1 MSAIKALQLNGVT
14 YSIGGQEEIESLR
27 CDIASTNTT
36 LSSSFDELRCRVD
49 ILEQQF
55 SDLYATVYELQNL
68 LRPVPGATIEN
79 PNQKGDLENFS
90 QIEVN
95 PFLPG
100 FVDLDSDEY
109 INQRPLW
116 DFTVDF

>member
-14 YSIGGQEEIESLR
+14 YSIGSQEEIESLR

-49 ILEQQF
+49 FLEKQF

-68 LRPVPGATIEN
+68 LRPVPNATTEN
-79 PNQKGDLENFS
+79 PNQKGDLEIFS
-90 QIEVN
+90 QIVWDED
-95 PFLPG
+95 FLKLADNM
-100 FVDLDSDEY
+100 FLIDL
-109 INQRPLW
+109 
-116 DFTVDF
+116 

>member
-1 MSAIKALQLNGVT
+1 MAAIKALQLNGVT
-14 YSIGGQEEIESLR
+14 YSIGSQEEIESLR

-68 LRPVPGATIEN
+68 LRPVPDATTEN
-79 PNQKGDLENFS
+79 PNQKSDLEIFS

-95 PFLPG
+95 PFLPN
-100 FVDLDSDEY
+100 FIDLDSEEY
-109 INQRPLW
+109 LNQRPVW
-116 DFTVDF
+116 NFTVDF

>member
-1 MSAIKALQLNGVT
+1 MAAIKALQFNGVT

-36 LSSSFDELRCRVD
+36 LSSSFDELKCRVD

-55 SDLYATVYELQNL
+55 SDLYATIYELQNL
-68 LRPVPGATIEN
+68 LRPVPDVTTEN
-79 PNQKGDLENFS
+79 PNQKGDLEIFS

-95 PFLPG
+95 PFLPN
-100 FVDLDSDEY
+100 FIDLDSEEFLQ
-109 INQRPLW
+109 QRPLW